1 MTVTLKPLRKIL
13 KYKINIF
20 YKTDL
25 KAEERPT
32 VPDNLILLKR
42 YTAFNELVIKNTLDK
57 R

>member
-1 MTVTLKPLRKIL
+1 MAVTLKPLRKIL
-13 KYKINIF
+13 KYKVNIF

-32 VPDNLILLKR
+32 VLDNLILLKR

>member
-1 MTVTLKPLRKIL
+1 MAVTLKPLRKIL

-25 KAEERPT
+25 KAEERPA
-32 VPDNLILLKR
+32 VLDNLILLKR